1 MVEIALQIRQCVSE
15 VLDLV
20 SFDNDSCHRVE
31 PLMHAVPV
39 IADFRRSVGFVHERE
54 TRRIAVSLVETDD
67 TRMVISFESI
77 GRVSDK
83 GLLVIT
89 DEVMGGRIGRHL
101 WFLHTLLRLVFSFAI
116 VIVAR

>member
-1 MVEIALQIRQCVSE
+1 MVEIALKICQGVSE

-39 IADFRRSVGFVHERE
+39 IADFWRSVGFVHERE
-54 TRRIAVSLVETDD
+54 TRSVAVSLIKINDF
-67 TRMVISFESI
+67 RMVHTICVTLRI
-77 GRVSDK
+77 VNKVPLIVTDK
-83 GLLVIT
+83 V
-89 DEVMGGRIGRHL
+89 VAGRHL
-101 WFLHTLLRLVFSFAI
+101 WFLHKLLRLVFGFAI